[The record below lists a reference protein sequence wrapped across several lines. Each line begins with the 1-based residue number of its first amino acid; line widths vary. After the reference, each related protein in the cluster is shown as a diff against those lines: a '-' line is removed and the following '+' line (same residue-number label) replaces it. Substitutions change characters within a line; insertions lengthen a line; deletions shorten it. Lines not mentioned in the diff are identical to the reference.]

1 MVIYKPVSAAKFRQI
16 ITVSVLVEKPIFPV
30 LCYHPVAILIFPPG
44 GKYLGG
50 SPFIPEVFFFFFPSK
65 YLSSLK
71 VNPSS
76 SITPRPAPNAPKI
89 LFFQAGKSCLI
100 YQTCC

>member
-30 LCYHPVAILIFPPG
+30 LCYHPIAILIFPPG

-50 SPFIPEVFFFFFPSK
+50 SPFIPEVFFFFFSSK

>member
-50 SPFIPEVFFFFFPSK
+50 SPFIPKVFFFFFPSK

>member
-44 GKYLGG
+44 GKCLGG
-50 SPFIPEVFFFFFPSK
+50 SPFIPEVFFFFSSK
-65 YLSSLK
+65 YLSLLK

-76 SITPRPAPNAPKI
+76 SITPRLAPNSPKI

-100 YQTCC
+100 HQTYY